1 MKHKKCN
8 LKKVIAMLCA
18 VTLLPLGG
26 FAMQKNID
34 ANANEG
40 TTTITNP
47 AELEKWTIADV
58 GLKTGKYGSVNSSTA
73 TRGTA
78 TGTNLDQKALTAT
91 VRFPVLTS
99 GNANLFI
106 GEYLDGFYFDA
117 RPEGVYFKHYTNG
130 VGEVIFGKL
139 DPAAFNLDTLLGV
152 NLKLTLTTEFVNDN
166 GTTTDVNIGLYINDI
181 LYKGEYFTLTNVPY
195 HALKQQISLYN
206 HWARGSAETTIYVA
220 TPVKPIEEFEM
231 WDIKTVALPKK
242 SANTTGVMGTA
253 TGKRQNNTAFRTKVT
268 YPSGLPAG
276 KLADMWIG
284 QSNDGYLLRAY
295 PDISGTDG
303 LLFYLRDNSGT
314 YPLQN
319 TYGTAYI
326 ILKPEDFNMTGSL
339 QGQELEVVLTSEL
352 VTEANGTTSAYVG
365 LYINGNLYKNDYI
378 VISKVYA
385 SGVSQ
390 NVQISTNDGSA
401 LIQVDR
407 FPTNPGDLEAWDITT
422 VGFSAEQSVTT
433 NGYSGLG
440 TTTGKSMDGTA
451 FRAKVTFPSGLSS
464 SHLSEVWFY
473 GDNRA
478 EGVGLRVHYP
488 ATTGE
493 RNLDFVIKNK
503 ANTWT
508 TLVLTPEDFKMSAT
522 DSLVGKELDVILTTE
537 LVDETDGTTTAYFGL
552 YLNGNLYKDDY
563 IVIKNVDKARLVQDI
578 CGHNSFGNGN
588 IILKTS
594 PTKPEELEQW
604 SIDTVG
610 IEDGSYLQDGA
621 GTATGKTLDK
631 KVFLAKITSPIT
643 NTQGQYTQMWIGG
656 VYGSGMYW
664 NIFDLGADT
673 DKMEFKFDGYG
684 LSQTIYPSD
693 FGLEAFAGVELDIMV
708 TTEFVN
714 NNGTTTDV
722 YIGLYVNNVCYKN
735 KYMVAKDVPLT
746 KLQQQAEFRSY
757 AGHVPIAATYLG
769 FKDAGVSYTE
779 LAATGYALT
788 TTGSIKANGVEK
800 ANGDK
805 LTGIGDYRIVNTEA
819 KRTTTQTVVLWKTGA
834 INKDGNVD
842 VRDIIALKKL
852 DETGTDA
859 LARAVRKGADVD
871 ANGTV
876 DTSADGNAL
885 RSQLVG
891 Q

>member
-26 FAMQKNID
+26 FAMQKNIE

-73 TRGTA
+73 TSGTA

-139 DPAAFNLDTLLGV
+139 DPATFNLDTLLGV

-231 WDIKTVALPKK
+231 WDIKTVSLPKK

-253 TGKRQNNTAFRTKVT
+253 TGMRQNNTAFRTKVT
-268 YPSGLPAG
+268 YPSGLSTG

-295 PDISGTDG
+295 PDLSGTDG

-326 ILKPEDFNMTGSL
+326 ILKPEDFNMIGSL
-339 QGQELEVVLTSEL
+339 QGQELEVVITSEL

-365 LYINGNLYKNDYI
+365 LYINGNLYKNDYL

-407 FPTNPGDLEAWDITT
+407 FPTNPSDLEAWDITT

-578 CGHNSFGNGN
+578 CGYNSFGNSN

-594 PTKPEELEQW
+594 PTKPGELEQW

-610 IEDGSYLQDGA
+610 ITDGSYLTA
-621 GTATGKTLDK
+621 TGTATGETLDK
-631 KVFLAKITSPIT
+631 KVFVTKVKLPNASSTWRE
-643 NTQGQYTQMWIGG
+643 GQIWIGG
-656 VYGSGMYW
+656 AYGTGFYLASCDM
-664 NIFDLGADT
+664 GADT
-673 DKMEFKFDGYG
+673 DKITLKFDGYG
-684 LSQTIYPSD
+684 LNQAVYPSD
-693 FGLEAFAGVELDIMV
+693 FGLEAFIGAELDIMV

-722 YIGLYVNNVCYKN
+722 KIGLYINNVCYN
-735 KYMVAKDVPLT
+735 NQYMVVKNVPLE
-746 KLQQQAEFRSY
+746 KLQQQVAINSN
-757 AGHVPIAATYLG
+757 AGDVVVAATHLG
-769 FKDAGVSYTE
+769 FKDTGVSYTE

-788 TTGSIKANGVEK
+788 TTGSIKANGVQKE
-800 ANGDK
+800 NGDK
-805 LTGIGDYRIVNTEA
+805 LTAIGDYRIVNTEA
-819 KRTTTQTVVLWKTGA
+819 TRTTTKTVVLWKTGA

-852 DETGTDA
+852 DEAGTNS
-859 LARAVRKGADVD
+859 LSRAVQKGADVD
-871 ANGTV
+871 ANGVV

-891 Q
+891 K